1 MMTVIATIG
10 GLLLI
15 MFGSDSDSD
24 SGSGSGSEGMWRIAA
39 SMLGGMVSANLLTLV
54 VILAMETK
62 ARVSLMRGLRH
73 PDLGSIHSLNL

>member
-15 MFGSDSDSD
+15 MF
-24 SGSGSGSEGMWRIAA
+24 GSGSGSEGMWRIAA

>member
-15 MFGSDSDSD
+15 MFGSG

>member
-1 MMTVIATIG
+1 MTVIATIG

-15 MFGSDSDSD
+15 MFGSDSDSG

>member
-15 MFGSDSDSD
+15 MFGSDSD
-24 SGSGSGSEGMWRIAA
+24 SGSGSEGMWRIAA